1 MTLAYERKYT
11 RIYIDKKS
19 CTEKFLL
26 QNVEKLVY
34 YSNLDFKNLKNKQSE
49 DYVFFGSFNQF
60 ISQSHTFL

>member
-19 CTEKFLL
+19 CTEKFLS

-34 YSNLDFKNLKNKQSE
+34 YSNLDFKS
-49 DYVFFGSFNQF
+49 
-60 ISQSHTFL
+60 